1 MCLIVF
7 SFKQH
12 NKYPFILAANRDE
25 FYDRPTRPARF
36 WNQHPHI
43 LAGKDEK
50 LGGTWLGITKQG
62 KFAALTNY
70 RDLTNIK
77 QFAPSRGKI
86 VKDFL
91 AENQD
96 TLGYLEDLKQSANSF
111 NGFNLITGSK
121 DQLYHYSNET
131 NDITEIEPGI
141 HGVSNAVLNT
151 PWPKVETAKSAFE
164 DAIKGENIDQTRI
177 FKMLKNSQPYPDN
190 QLPNTGLSKE
200 MEKMVSPIFIKS
212 KNYGTRCSTLLTIR
226 DDGVVTFIEKT
237 YTPVAGT
244 VTSEARFNFKIKS

>member
-25 FYDRPTRPARF
+25 LYDRPSSPARF
-36 WNQHPHI
+36 WKQHPHL

-50 LGGTWLGITKQG
+50 LGGTWLGVTKQG

-70 RDLTNIK
+70 RDLNNIK
-77 QFAPSRGKI
+77 KSAPSRGNI

-91 AENQD
+91 ADNQD
-96 TLGYLEDLKQSANSF
+96 PLGYLEGLKQSANAF
-111 NGFNLITGSK
+111 NGFNLLTGSP

-131 NDITEIEPGI
+131 DDITEIKPGI
-141 HGVSNAVLNT
+141 HGISNAVLNT
-151 PWPKVETAKSAFE
+151 PWPKVETAKSVFE
-164 DAIKGENIDQTRI
+164 EVVNGENIDQNRI
-177 FKMLKNSQPYPDN
+177 FKMLKNSEPYPEN
-190 QLPNTGLSKE
+190 QLPKTGLSKE
-200 MEKMVSPIFIKS
+200 MEKRVSPIFIKS
-212 KNYGTRCSTLLTIR
+212 KDYGTRCSTLLKIR

-237 YTPVAGT
+237 YTPIAGT
-244 VTSEARFNFKIKS
+244 VTSETRFNFKIKS